1 MTRMSHFVK
10 DLQFT
15 IKKSGSLFEELVPP
29 NELDF
34 YAEEMFEVSKQ
45 IVERIEACDPTRTVK
60 KIKLAYLIE
69 GSTYDP
75 WFIGT
80 ECCIVSQ

>member
-15 IKKSGSLFEELVPP
+15 IKKSGELFEELVPP
-29 NELDF
+29 EELEF
-34 YAEEMFEVSKQ
+34 YAEEIFEVSKQ
-45 IVERIEACDPTRTVK
+45 IVERIEAAETSTRTVK
-60 KIKLAYLIE
+60 KIKIAYLIE
-69 GSTYDP
+69 TNTYDP

-80 ECCIVSQ
+80 EYCVT